1 MNYSPPDDYSP
12 QITEKKKIIMAM
24 RCSLQKK
31 NKRYMNPEKKELN
44 SPLKIKSF
52 LEKAMLELILE
63 DEEKVH
69 I

>member
-1 MNYSPPDDYSP
+1 
-12 QITEKKKIIMAM
+12 MAM

-31 NKRYMNPEKKELN
+31 NKRYMNPEKKEFN